1 MAENNS
7 YQKQQL
13 KEITERLEQGVK
25 DLFSSEKYMEYLR
38 VMSQFHNYSFSNT
51 LLIAMQKPDA
61 TLVAGYGAWQKKF
74 ERNVMKGEKAIKIFA
89 PAPRKV
95 EMERDMIDPDT
106 KLPVVDENGEV
117 QKEKVTVQQPY
128 FKITSVFDV
137 SQTDGKPLPELD
149 TVHDLTADVE
159 GYAILFEALKRTSKV
174 PMDFE
179 PIEGDSHGFYHQ
191 TEKRIA
197 IAEGMSEAQNV
208 KTGIHEIAHSRL
220 HDRDMIDAENGIMV
234 DRRTREVQAESVAY
248 TVCQHYGIETSE
260 YSFGYIAGW
269 SEGKELKELRSSMEV
284 IRREADSMITE
295 IDGHMEDIRRE
306 REQEAEISNEV
317 NTPFIASYYV
327 IEDLNTGEAPVYHKF
342 DNLDDALQVYFA
354 FPNDKTKA
362 LGIESTNENAQKVDL
377 MECINGIDHTLYY
390 YLHTDG
396 WNNPEVVAA
405 SECAFTA
412 MQDRDVTVAYQN
424 DQGFFVIQQTDD
436 GYDYTFYNDQFEN
449 LDGGVLEEP
458 DLTIREAIDS
468 ILADQGLS
476 FEDCTVV
483 SYEWLMVKVEEV
495 EMEQLSQIGRQ
506 ADVPKFSM
514 EDVKTLLAAS
524 HNQEMDL
531 FEASKTVFPDMNGV
545 TLYDNLYGVA
555 VEKLRED
562 ADTLDVVELFGKEA
576 LFTNGRVTKNAL
588 PEGLY
593 TYDLRGSDN
602 DPGEPVTLEPMV
614 LVNHAGSVIVS
625 EQISIPENGVVPLG
639 EDMSF
644 TGESITMEQFY
655 ESVNPDKGASVYHK
669 DASDIAEKAVRFY
682 LGNPDTMDHLGDR
695 RENILSSITD
705 KLSETYLAVG
715 NTFKPKEQTIPPM
728 SKLNFEQAKARDK
741 VDEWR
746 ASRKATENCSQEF
759 DEKFGMAYHER
770 RMLEFLTEL
779 TEKYGMERCMV
790 VLASTI
796 QLADHDG
803 RYYPSTKADAAKVEI
818 PGANTEDHTRDIRM
832 SYRVNCHPVMVN
844 SAFRVLQQMQQEQSQ
859 EKQAVTE
866 KKSAVMHDVKAE
878 KPSLL
883 NRLHDKQ
890 KEANY
895 MTKQNPAKAQDKKR
909 GVEI

>member
-1 MAENNS
+1 MAEKENNNN
-7 YQKQQL
+7 QKQQL

-25 DLFSSEKYMEYLR
+25 ELFSSEKYMEYLR

-51 LLIAMQKPDA
+51 LLIAMQKPEA

-89 PAPRKV
+89 PMPRKV
-95 EMERDMIDPDT
+95 EVERDRIDPDT
-106 KLPVVDENGEV
+106 KLPVLDENGEV
-117 QKEKVTVQQPY
+117 QKEKVTVQQPH

-149 TVHDLTADVE
+149 AVHDLTADVE
-159 GYAILFEALKRTSKV
+159 GYAILFEALRRTSKV
-174 PMDFE
+174 PMGFE
-179 PIEGDSHGFYHQ
+179 PIEGGSHGFYHQ

-220 HDRDMIDAENGIMV
+220 HDRDMVDAGNGIMV

-284 IRREADSMITE
+284 IRREANSMITE

-306 REQEAEISNEV
+306 REQEAELANAVS
-317 NTPFIASYYV
+317 
-327 IEDLNTGEAPVYHKF
+327 APSV
-342 DNLDDALQVYFA
+342 
-354 FPNDKTKA
+354 
-362 LGIESTNENAQKVDL
+362 
-377 MECINGIDHTLYY
+377 
-390 YLHTDG
+390 
-396 WNNPEVVAA
+396 
-405 SECAFTA
+405 
-412 MQDRDVTVAYQN
+412 
-424 DQGFFVIQQTDD
+424 
-436 GYDYTFYNDQFEN
+436 
-449 LDGGVLEEP
+449 
-458 DLTIREAIDS
+458 
-468 ILADQGLS
+468 
-476 FEDCTVV
+476 
-483 SYEWLMVKVEEV
+483 
-495 EMEQLSQIGRQ
+495 
-506 ADVPKFSM
+506 
-514 EDVKTLLAAS
+514 EDVKALLSAS
-524 HNQEMDL
+524 HNQEADLLAASRAAFPNMDG
-531 FEASKTVFPDMNGV
+531 S
-545 TLYDNLYGVA
+545 TLYDTLYGA
-555 VEKLRED
+555 AAEMLRKE

-576 LFTNGRVTKNAL
+576 LFTNDRVAKNAL

-593 TYDLRGSDN
+593 AYDLRGSDN
-602 DPGEPVTLEPMV
+602 DPGEPVTLEARV

-625 EQISIPENGVVPLG
+625 EEIPIPENGTVPLG

-655 ESVNPDKGASVYHK
+655 DRANPDKGAAVYHK
-669 DASDIAEKAVRFY
+669 DASEIAEKAIRFY
-682 LGNPDTMDHLGDR
+682 LGNPDTMDDLGES
-695 RENILSSITD
+695 REKILSSITD
-705 KLSETYLAVG
+705 RLNEAYLAVG
-715 NTFKPKEQTIPPM
+715 NTAKPKEQAIPPM
-728 SKLNFEQAKARDK
+728 SRLNFEQAKAQDK

-746 ASRKATENCSQEF
+746 ASRKATESCAAEF
-759 DEKFGMAYHER
+759 DEKFGTAYHER
-770 RMLEFLTEL
+770 RMPEFLTEM
-779 TEKYGMERCMV
+779 TEKYGMDRCMV

-818 PGANTEDHTRDIRM
+818 PGANTEDYTRDIRM

-844 SAFRVLQQMQQEQSQ
+844 SAFRVLWQMQQEQKQ

-866 KKSAVMHDVKAE
+866 KKSTVEQDARAE

-890 KEANY
+890 REVSN
-895 MTKQNPAKAQDKKR
+895 MTKQNPAKAQDRKR

>member
-7 YQKQQL
+7 NQKQQL

-89 PAPRKV
+89 PTPRKV

-106 KLPVVDENGEV
+106 KLPVLDENGEV
-117 QKEKVTVQQPY
+117 QKEKVTVQQPH
-128 FKITSVFDV
+128 FKIASVFDV

-159 GYAILFEALKRTSKV
+159 GYSIFFEALKRTSKV

-179 PIEGDSHGFYHQ
+179 PIEGGSHGFYHQ

-295 IDGHMEDIRRE
+295 IDKHMEDIRRE
-306 REQEAEISNEV
+306 REQEVEVVAEV
-317 NTPFIASYYV
+317 FIASYYV
-327 IEDLNTGEAPVYHKF
+327 VEDFDVEGAPIYHKF
-342 DNLDDALQVYFA
+342 DDLDSALQAYFA

-362 LGIESTNENAQKVDL
+362 LGIENANAQKVD
-377 MECINGIDHTLYY
+377 MMTCINGIDHTVYY
-390 YLHTDG
+390 HMKVEG
-396 WNNPEVVAA
+396 WNIPEVTEVADR
-405 SECAFTA
+405 AFAAIQSHDTS
-412 MQDRDVTVAYQN
+412 VAYQN
-424 DQGFFVIQQTDD
+424 DNGFVAIQTTDG
-436 GYDYTFYNDQFEN
+436 GYDYTFYNDQFEV
-449 LDGGVLEEP
+449 LDGGVLDDP
-458 DLTIREAIDS
+458 DLTVREAIDS
-468 ILADQGLS
+468 ILEDEGQS
-476 FEDCTVV
+476 FTDCTVV
-483 SYEWLMVKVEEV
+483 NYDWLMEKAEAA
-495 EMEQLSQIGRQ
+495 EMGLIEQIGSKVQ
-506 ADVPKFSM
+506 EPKVSM
-514 EDVKTLLAAS
+514 EDVKALLAAS
-524 HNQEMDL
+524 HNQEADL
-531 FEASKTVFPDMNGV
+531 FEASKTAFPDKNGA
-545 TLYDNLYGVA
+545 TLYDNLYGAA
-555 VEKLRED
+555 VDKLRED

-593 TYDLRGSDN
+593 TYDLRGSDD
-602 DPGEPVTLEPMV
+602 DPGQPVTLEPMV
-614 LVNHAGSVIVS
+614 LVNHAASVIVS
-625 EQISIPENGVVPLG
+625 DKIPIPENGVVPLG

-644 TGESITMEQFY
+644 TGDSITMEQFY
-655 ESVNPDKGASVYHK
+655 DNVTPGKGAMVYHK
-669 DASDIAEKAVRFY
+669 DASDIAEKAVRTY

-695 RENILSSITD
+695 REAILSSITD

-715 NTFKPKEQTIPPM
+715 NTVKSKEQTIPPM
-728 SKLNFEQAKARDK
+728 SKLTFTQAKEQNK

-770 RMLEFLTEL
+770 RMPEFLSEM

-818 PGANTEDHTRDIRM
+818 PGANTEDYSKDIRM

-844 SAFRVLQQMQQEQSQ
+844 SAFRVLQQMQREQSQ
-859 EKQAVTE
+859 EKQAAAE
-866 KKSAVMHDVKAE
+866 KKSSVEQDAKAP

-890 KEANY
+890 KEASN
-895 MTKQNPAKAQDKKR
+895 MSKQNPAKAQDKKR